1 LGTVEG
7 LARLKQWGEARQ
19 KVAEAKFPSDKR
31 LEALTALA
39 GAALE
44 EKAAGTADA
53 DLAIQQALT
62 PPRGQPPS
70 PWLLLRLARIGA
82 KAGVAADSLQALAA
96 VIPDHDLR
104 GRAQL
109 AAFEAQ
115 LAQGKQSADVK
126 LMDMV
131 DAHTVSAWLAHAEWA
146 RRNPG
151 QVGLI
156 KTWEPANRAFG
167 LLGVALGS

>member
-1 LGTVEG
+1 
-7 LARLKQWGEARQ
+7 
-19 KVAEAKFPSDKR
+19 
-31 LEALTALA
+31 
-39 GAALE
+39 
-44 EKAAGTADA
+44 
-53 DLAIQQALT
+53 
-62 PPRGQPPS
+62 
-70 PWLLLRLARIGA
+70 
-82 KAGVAADSLQALAA
+82 
-96 VIPDHDLR
+96 LR

-115 LAQGKQSADVK
+115 LAQGKQSADAK